1 MNREDRNLAKGALEE
16 IRKGLIE
23 REQMI
28 SNVASY
34 KDYCSFCEAAGGP
47 VGLNEHEFKVKLSLF
62 FKDSYRLLEAAEECE
77 SIEFITLLVG
87 LQMGL
92 LKNGPDYL
100 SKVSKLISVLSLA
113 D

>member
-1 MNREDRNLAKGALEE
+1 MNKEDKELAKNALAE
-16 IRKGLIE
+16 IRKGIID

-28 SNVASY
+28 STVASY
-34 KDYCSFCEAAGGP
+34 EDFRSFCKATEEFTT
-47 VGLNEHEFKVKLSLF
+47 LTEHEFKVKLSLF

-77 SIEFITLLVG
+77 SIEFKTLLIG

-92 LKNGPDYL
+92 LKEGPEFLNKMTKLVTLL
-100 SKVSKLISVLSLA
+100 SFA